1 MGDARG
7 PPPRSLLL
15 KAPPIGAPGQRREG
29 EGEREM
35 ERGEG
40 QTKGFRRCEET
51 HTSLCFHLSA

>member
-1 MGDARG
+1 MPGAPSLASPKG
-7 PPPRSLLL
+7 PPV
-15 KAPPIGAPGQRREG
+15 GAPGQREGEG

-40 QTKGFRRCEET
+40 QTKSSRHCEET